1 LLRLRSPE
9 KFLARRGRPV
19 DEDTLRTR
27 FSWAIQYYLG
37 REEEASYRKIA
48 EKNGIADFTIVRD
61 GIDFIVEKI
70 PAPELVPKRFRPT
83 IQSLLDPK
91 SESRMF

>member
-1 LLRLRSPE
+1 
-9 KFLARRGRPV
+9 V
-19 DEDTLRTR
+19 DEDILRTR